1 VADSLEKAVPTQAD
15 QERSL
20 TPEGVSYRSEGGA
33 VEAKPR
39 TPHATTARET
49 RETKPREERF
59 LTAQTPFGMTKFFG

>member
-15 QERSL
+15 QER
-20 TPEGVSYRSEGGA
+20 VSYRSEGGA